1 MPLVRLNGIISTI
14 GSPMEDDELESSVP
28 VVAPPAEV
36 ISESGGGDGGVEAA
50 AVDNRRVSGRR
61 RTGSRVRVVEDDE
74 PEIDPELEIDPEP
87 DLEDDCAVYGDDD
100 CDVVDDA
107 VAGEG
112 NEDNVVEEDA
122 NLNIADDFPE
132 AYRADEEAG
141 SDSDTGDDIWDDE
154 KIPDPLSSDD
164 EDEVVRVGEEAVCG
178 DEDDPEVLLAIEKTF
193 NSPDD
198 FKRAV
203 LMYSL
208 KTRYNIKLYRSESL
222 MVAAKCCYVNELGV
236 NCPWRVLCSY
246 EKKKHKMQIRIY
258 FNEHICVRSGYT
270 KMLKRST
277 IAALFE
283 ERLRVNPKMTK
294 YEMVAEIKREYKLE
308 VTPDQ
313 CAKAKTKVL
322 KARNASHDTHFSRI
336 WDYQAEVSWKQH
348 CRPVIGIDGAF
359 LKWDIKG
366 HLLAAVGR
374 DGDNRIVPLAWAVE
388 PQGAQSYQEQAVS
401 GHGSQE
407 QAASG
412 HGSQGHGSQRH
423 GSQEQA
429 ASGHGS
435 QGHGSQGSRAHGPQR
450 QRASQRQ
457 RSRAHE
463 TNVTLDH
470 VVRLT
475 VSFTGTWVS
484 YITFLAK
491 ESEDDDTLV
500 EYQAKVAKKLRR
512 KSYPMVYW
520 PRNSTFPSTSHNMP
534 FSNSL

>member
-1 MPLVRLNGIISTI
+1 
-14 GSPMEDDELESSVP
+14 MEDDELESSVP

-208 KTRYNIKLYRSESL
+208 KTRYNINFYRSESL

-336 WDYQAEVSWKQH
+336 WDYQAEVLNRNPNSDFDIETTARTFIGSKQRFFRLYICFNSQKVSWKQH

-374 DGDNRIVPLAWAVE
+374 DGDNRIVPLAWAVVE
-388 PQGAQSYQEQAVS
+388 IE
-401 GHGSQE
+401 
-407 QAASG
+407 
-412 HGSQGHGSQRH
+412 
-423 GSQEQA
+423 
-429 ASGHGS
+429 
-435 QGHGSQGSRAHGPQR
+435 
-450 QRASQRQ
+450 
-457 RSRAHE
+457 
-463 TNVTLDH
+463 NDDN
-470 VVRLT
+470 
-475 VSFTGTWVS
+475 WDW
-484 YITFLAK
+484 FL
-491 ESEDDDTLV
+491 
-500 EYQAKVAKKLRR
+500 KKL
-512 KSYPMVYW
+512 SESLGLCEMV
-520 PRNSTFPSTSHNMP
+520 NLALISDKQSV
-534 FSNSL
+534 SNQALV